1 MLGNPVEP
9 DRQGYLFKKI
19 PKKGK
24 GWKCSWFVLERGIL
38 MYYKNIKV
46 RRSASS
52 VRSTTS
58 LFADVRGCS
67 SGAFLQ
73 REVPDGGLNLL
84 LCTVKEVPEKHLCF
98 QVISTDDQYNLR

>member
-38 MYYKNIKV
+38 MYYKNIRV
-46 RRSASS
+46 RRPTSS
-52 VRSTTS
+52 VLPTTS
-58 LFADVRGCS
+58 VFADVRIPC
-67 SGAFLQ
+67 AHTQ

-98 QVISTDDQYNLR
+98 QVISTDDQFNLR

>member
-1 MLGNPVEP
+1 MLLCTTPSAHDSDRQSGFKSREALELKSPRVNMLGNPVEP

-46 RRSASS
+46 RPSASS
-52 VRSTTS
+52 V
-58 LFADVRGCS
+58 
-67 SGAFLQ
+67 
-73 REVPDGGLNLL
+73 LN
-84 LCTVKEVPEKHLCF
+84 K
-98 QVISTDDQYNLR
+98 LRFR

>member
-46 RRSASS
+46 RRPTSS
-52 VRSTTS
+52 VLS
-58 LFADVRGCS
+58 
-67 SGAFLQ
+67 
-73 REVPDGGLNLL
+73 NN
-84 LCTVKEVPEKHLCF
+84 LCF
-98 QVISTDDQYNLR
+98 R